1 MAAGC
6 TRRAASIAIL
16 AGWVTTEVGRQPWVV
31 YGLLRTSDA
40 VSNHSATQ
48 MGVSLSIFVVVYF
61 AVFGVGITY
70 LLRMMR
76 KGPVLGLLHAHAP
89 AEAGGPGH
97 SRTPSR
103 PLSAAEDSVEDEQE
117 QRP

>member
-1 MAAGC
+1 MADFDKPLDTT
-6 TRRAASIAIL
+6 TRRLRRRRTDPDAFGRFAASTARFMGSPRFIL
-16 AGWVTTEVGRQPWVV
+16 YMT
-31 YGLLRTSDA
+31 
-40 VSNHSATQ
+40 
-48 MGVSLSIFVVVYF
+48 IFVVVYF

-76 KGPVLGLLHAHAP
+76 KGPVLDLLHAHEP

-103 PLSAAEDSVEDEQE
+103 PLSAAGDSVEDEQE